1 MQASYSRINTFK
13 QCSYKYKLH
22 YINKLKVINDPAPD
36 NALIVGNSIHL
47 GIETNT
53 TQMLNHYLEGYR
65 LIDDLQVNECIKLEF
80 LAELARKRIN
90 SFEILHQEYL
100 IETPEFKGIVDLI
113 TLNPDGTVNVY
124 DFKYS
129 NNIDNYLESGQLHV
143 YKYFLEKQGFQVD
156 KLGFIF
162 IPKTG
167 IRQKKTEDL
176 YQFRKRLREILK
188 TLEIKIVEIPYDESK
203 VLEFLDDCNKAA
215 SATEFS
221 KNQSKLCDWCEY
233 QKYCMEG
240 IDYMILPENVRREV
254 KINTTPDLWLY
265 GDSYSGKTTHAD
277 SYNNVLM
284 LNTDGNIDNITSPV
298 IRIMDTLKIEG
309 RLTTR
314 IYAWE
319 NFLEVLSELEKKDNC
334 YETIVVDLVEDLFE
348 HCRLYMYNK
357 LSIEHEQDA
366 GFGKGWDM
374 IRTEFLSNMKRL
386 KNCGYRIIYI
396 SKVAVSEVTK
406 KNGDKITTY
415 KPNINDKIANVLS
428 GTVDITARVIADGD
442 ERYLSFKTS
451 PYIFGGSRYNFG
463 VDEIELNKDV
473 FIETLKKAQGNNEGR
488 SKRNDKVVEEGKT
501 KKDQPEAQNE
511 LSTDSD
517 RTGTNINKDTTVTNP
532 DADATI
538 TEDKPKRTRKSRKDA

>member
-1 MQASYSRINTFK
+1 MQASYSRISAFK
-13 QCSYKYKLH
+13 NCLFKYRLH
-22 YINKLKVINDPAPD
+22 YIDKLKLIKDPAPD

-53 TQMLNHYLEGYR
+53 YEMLDHYLSEYR

-80 LAELARKRIN
+80 LADLVRKYIDN
-90 SFEILHQEYL
+90 FEILYQEYL
-100 IETPEFKGIVDLI
+100 IDTQGFKGIVDLI
-113 TLNPDGTVNVY
+113 TSNHYGSVNVY

-129 NNIDNYLESGQLHV
+129 NNIHNYLESGQLHV
-143 YKYFLEKQGFQVD
+143 YKYFLEKQGFKVD

-176 YQFRKRLREILK
+176 YQFRKRLKETLK
-188 TLEIKIVEIPYDESK
+188 SFEIKIIEVPYNESK
-203 VLEFLDDCNKAA
+203 VMEFLDDCKKAQ
-215 SATEFS
+215 SITEYS
-221 KNQSKLCDWCEY
+221 KNQTKLCDWCEY
-233 QKYCMEG
+233 QKYCLEG
-240 IDYMILPENVRREV
+240 IDYMILPENKRHEK
-254 KINTTPDLWLY
+254 KINFKPDQWLY
-265 GDSYSGKTTHAD
+265 GDSYTGKTTHVD
-277 SYNNVLM
+277 GFNNTLM

-298 IRIMDTLKIEG
+298 IRITDTVKVEG

-319 NFLEVLSELEKKDNC
+319 NFLEVLSELEKRNNS
-334 YETIVVDLVEDLFE
+334 YETIVVDLIEDLFE

-374 IRTEFLSNMKRL
+374 VRTEFLSNMKRL
-386 KNCGYRIIYI
+386 KNCGLQVIYI

-406 KNGDKITTY
+406 KNGDKVTTY
-415 KPNINDKIANVLS
+415 KPNINDKIANVLA

-463 VDEIELNKDV
+463 VEEIPLDKDA
-473 FIETLKKAQGNNEGR
+473 FIEALKKAQRDNDGSRVSDDKPNYGNYQDENEPTTDPSG
-488 SKRNDKVVEEGKT
+488 VV
-501 KKDQPEAQNE
+501 
-511 LSTDSD
+511 
-517 RTGTNINKDTTVTNP
+517 TGTNNTS
-532 DADATI
+532 ADAVDATNQN
-538 TEDKPKRTRKSRKDA
+538 KRTRKLRKNA